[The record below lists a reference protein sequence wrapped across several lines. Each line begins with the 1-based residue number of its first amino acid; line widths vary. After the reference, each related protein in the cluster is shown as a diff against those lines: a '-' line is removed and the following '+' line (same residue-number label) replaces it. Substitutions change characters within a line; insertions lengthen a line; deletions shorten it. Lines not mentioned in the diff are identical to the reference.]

1 MKSTAL
7 RHILMTAVVVVVL
20 SAAWSVAASAQ
31 PIASGSTSLSGSHAG
46 VVMVSDNDRNR
57 DYGRANDGG
66 AWNGGHARDRDSDR
80 RDPFA
85 PDGVLGHRSP
95 EQHHRDVN
103 RGWGLLGLLLF
114 L

>member
-1 MKSTAL
+1 MSSG
-7 RHILMTAVVVVVL
+7 H
-20 SAAWSVAASAQ
+20 AS
-31 PIASGSTSLSGSHAG
+31 
-46 VVMVSDNDRNR
+46 VVMVSDNDRTST
-57 DYGRANDGG
+57 YGRSNDSG
-66 AWNGGHARDRDSDR
+66 AWNGGHARDTDK

-85 PDGVLGHRSP
+85 TDGVLGHRSP